1 MKVLSQFG
9 PCYSLL
15 LFAVVAV
22 VAAVVAVVVVEV
34 CTFHKHQY

>member
-15 LFAVVAV
+15 LFAVVAA
-22 VAAVVAVVVVEV
+22 AAVVAVVVVEV